1 MESAKETPVE
11 TIGTKARFEL
21 QGSEVVAEAV
31 DGEVIA
37 INLKNGN
44 YHSLRDGA
52 AVVWEGLIAGRTLED
67 LLAASA
73 DGMDAAKPAL
83 VGLVDELCRL
93 GLLRPAGDAA
103 PVAGDAPQATW
114 RAADLRVETFRDM
127 QDLLLLDPVHDVA
140 IESGWP
146 VRR

>member
-1 MESAKETPVE
+1 MKKETPV
-11 TIGTKARFEL
+11 GTAGSNARFEL

-52 AVVWEGLIAGRTLED
+52 AVVWEGLVTGRTLGE
-67 LLAASA
+67 LLAVSSDGAEASSA
-73 DGMDAAKPAL
+73 AL
-83 VGLVDELCRL
+83 VEFADELCRL
-93 GLLRPAGDAA
+93 GLLCPAVDGAPVSGDAQPA
-103 PVAGDAPQATW
+103 AW
-114 RAADLRVETFRDM
+114 RAAELRVETFRDM